1 MRKVKL
7 HRLLERDDFS
17 SNSPRGR
24 ARDRPDGRR
33 LARDRWRAALTF
45 ANGTTITFPNQIGG
59 LAMSRRIMLSVF
71 AIMVAAM
78 NASAADLP
86 VQSRLG
92 AIFAEP
98 AEIGT
103 RADGKREYSAPMIAY
118 NRLPNPIWAR
128 GGYYYGSPW
137 SYDSGPYY
145 RGASV
150 FDGGRLPYVC
160 GLYGYC

>member
-1 MRKVKL
+1 
-7 HRLLERDDFS
+7 
-17 SNSPRGR
+17 
-24 ARDRPDGRR
+24 
-33 LARDRWRAALTF
+33 
-45 ANGTTITFPNQIGG
+45 
-59 LAMSRRIMLSVF
+59 MSRRIMLSVF
-71 AIMVAAM
+71 AIMVAGA

-98 AEIGT
+98 AEMGT
-103 RADGKREYSAPMIAY
+103 RADRKREYSAPMIAY